1 MQEFFKTDQF
11 LDCILF
17 SLLFGPKGRRSW
29 LPLQGISIEDE
40 PDGSLLIV
48 QNLQSDDAGLI
59 ECVAVNS
66 VGKAIASSQLTVI
79 CPPRFLLPGLGNNGG
94 PLVYEFLKD
103 ELVRIKFDY
112 EAVPAP
118 QARVVK
124 GGQVEG
130 QNDLPPGCEV
140 SCREGVVVF
149 RVEAVSEEHV
159 GLYRIKLENELGT
172 AVLEFQ
178 LKVPKTKTTFVNRRY
193 PAILHFLFKK

>member
-1 MQEFFKTDQF
+1 M
-11 LDCILF
+11 
-17 SLLFGPKGRRSW
+17 SA
-29 LPLQGISIEDE
+29 LQGISIEDE

-66 VGKAIASSQLTVI
+66 VGKAVASSQLTVI
-79 CPPRFLLPGLGNNGG
+79 CPPRFLLPGVGNNGGG

-112 EAVPAP
+112 EAVPTP
-118 QARVVK
+118 QVSAVK
-124 GGQVEG
+124 GGQLEG

-140 SCREGVVVF
+140 SCREGGVVVF
-149 RVEAVSEEHV
+149 RVENVSEEHV

-172 AVLEFQ
+172 AVLDFQ
-178 LKVPKTKTTFVNRRY
+178 LKVQKTKTTFVNRRY
-193 PAILHFLFKK
+193 KKIASRA